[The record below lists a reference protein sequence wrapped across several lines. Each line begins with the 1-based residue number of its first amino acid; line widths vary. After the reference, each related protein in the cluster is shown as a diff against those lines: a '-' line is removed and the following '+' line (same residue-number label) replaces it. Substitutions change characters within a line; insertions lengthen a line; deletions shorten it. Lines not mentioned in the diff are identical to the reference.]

1 MNLREYENAEME
13 LCVELMY
20 NPKAIKITYS
30 FMQYL
35 EAKYVDK
42 MELSSSLNAL
52 DGEVSRKFMGFPI
65 IVDSTIK
72 HPYYEIV
79 E

>member
-1 MNLREYENAEME
+1 MNSREYETAELE

-20 NPKAIKITYS
+20 NPKAIKVTYN
-30 FMQYL
+30 FLKYL
-35 EAKYVDK
+35 ENKYVDK
-42 MELSSSLNAL
+42 MELVLLPNTL
-52 DGEVSRKFMGFPI
+52 DDGVSYKFMGFPL